1 MALDMK
7 RTSVSAGQGVVVG
20 LPGLEP
26 GTSSLLE
33 IDGWALCYPAFAL
46 VVRFRKAYKDGV
58 NFLTPCPS
66 LEHQTVRA
74 SSTAASAM
82 TAVPAR
88 NLGWATGRSWPR

>member
-1 MALDMK
+1 MRVL
-7 RTSVSAGQGVVVG
+7 S
-20 LPGLEP
+20 
-26 GTSSLLE
+26 E

-46 VVRFRKAYKDGV
+46 VVPFRKAYKDGV

-66 LEHQTVRA
+66 FEHQTVRA
-74 SSTAASAM
+74 SSTAAGAM